1 VQGLSTDIQKKLLLS
16 IGSHRDIRLLTP
28 VEVGEAVQTSVNA
41 GTTMQEVAEFLHL
54 EGTSVLTKFVRLLRL
69 SPDVRHLVDWGR
81 SDATIGFTAASEVA
95 RLDDPADQ
103 LQLCQAGLRNRLGSS
118 EMKQILQ
125 LHKRS
130 GQSISD
136 CIEEILKLR
145 PRTAQIHVLIGGITE
160 PALSARLAAVS
171 QAERDKW
178 LHQAVTKSFPALARY
193 GGRLGPNRFT
203 ITGDKA
209 VSAELTKDGKD
220 FEAVINHALAET
232 VSQ

>member
-1 VQGLSTDIQKKLLLS
+1 MLLS
-16 IGSHRDIRLLTP
+16 IGSHRDTRLLTP
-28 VEVGEAVQTSVNA
+28 VEVGEAVQTAVDA
-41 GTTMQEVAEFLHL
+41 GTTLQEVAEFLHL

-69 SPDVRHLVDWGR
+69 TPAVRHLVDWGR

-95 RLDDPADQ
+95 RLEDPADQ
-103 LQLCQAGLRNRLGSS
+103 LQLCQAGLQNRLGSS

-130 GQSISD
+130 GQSLSD

-145 PRTAQIHVLIGGITE
+145 PRTDQIHVIIGGITE
-160 PALSARLAAVS
+160 PALRERFAASS

-178 LHQAVTKSFPALARY
+178 LHQAVKKAFPALARF
-193 GGRLGPNRFT
+193 GGRLGLDRFT

-220 FEAVINHALAET
+220 FEVIINQALAEIL
-232 VSQ
+232 SP